1 MRCRGE
7 CFCAVSVYF
16 ELRIGTVMY
25 AIGIDFGTLS
35 VRGILVDI
43 HTGKEMAVSEFPYPH
58 GVMERN
64 LPTGE
69 CLEAGWALQ
78 HPMDYIEGLIYVV
91 NEVRAKTGVPADEIV
106 GIGVD
111 FTSST
116 VIPVDKEG
124 IPLCCKEEFVHEP
137 HAYAKL
143 WKHHGAEQEAEFINQ
158 VALERNEKW
167 LDYCGGKVSGESM
180 LPKIFETLRHAP
192 KVYENAERM
201 IEALD
206 WIIWMLTG
214 TETRALCAAGYKA
227 FYHLP
232 EGYPSK
238 EFLRALDERLENL
251 VEDKLK
257 APMKSIGETAG
268 YLTED
273 MAKKL
278 ALFPGTPVGSGII
291 DAHASVLGSGISRPE
306 ELMIIM
312 GTSAC
317 HLLHSE
323 VRAAIPGISGVVL
336 GGMLPQY
343 YGYEAGQSCVGDL
356 FAWFVKNSV
365 PEAYKREA
373 EEKGF
378 SIYELLESKLEG
390 YRTGSSGLLALDW
403 FNGVRSPLEDFELN
417 GLLLGM
423 NLLTKP
429 EEIYMAL
436 IEATAYGTRLII
448 DNFEQAGVVIKSIVA
463 GGGIAAKSK
472 LVLQVY
478 ADVCNREIRVSDSAQ
493 VCALGAAM
501 LGVAAAPAEITGYH
515 GITDVVERLGKRK
528 EQAYIPKQENVVVY
542 DQLYQE
548 YKMLA
553 EYFGKGGNDV
563 MKRLNRMRFG

>member
-1 MRCRGE
+1 MQGRER
-7 CFCAVSVYF
+7 FCAVSVYF

-192 KVYENAERM
+192 KVYENADRM

-206 WIIWMLTG
+206 WITWVLTG

-238 EFLRALDERLENL
+238 EFLRVVDERLENL

-306 ELMIIM
+306 DLMIIM

-336 GGMLPQY
+336 GGMLPHY

-373 EEKGF
+373 EEKEL
-378 SIYELLESKLEG
+378 SIYELLESKLEV

-448 DNFEQAGVVIKSIVA
+448 ENFEQAGVVIKSIVA

-515 GITDVVERLGKRK
+515 GITDVVERLGKGK

-542 DQLYQE
+542 EQLYQD
-548 YKMLA
+548 YKTLT

>member
-1 MRCRGE
+1 M
-7 CFCAVSVYF
+7 
-16 ELRIGTVMY
+16 
-25 AIGIDFGTLS
+25 
-35 VRGILVDI
+35 
-43 HTGKEMAVSEFPYPH
+43 
-58 GVMERN
+58 
-64 LPTGE
+64 
-69 CLEAGWALQ
+69 EAGWALQ

-116 VIPVDKEG
+116 VIPVDREG

-180 LPKIFETLRHAP
+180 LPKILETLRHAP

-291 DAHASVLGSGISRPE
+291 DAHASALGSGISRPE
-306 ELMIIM
+306 ELMMIM

-448 DNFEQAGVVIKSIVA
+448 ENFEQAGVVIKSIVA

-501 LGVAAAPAEITGYH
+501 LGIAAAPAEITGYQ

-528 EQAYIPKQENVVVY
+528 EQAYIPKQENEVVY

-548 YKMLA
+548 YKTLT

-563 MKRLNRMRFG
+563 MKRLNKMRK

>member
-1 MRCRGE
+1 
-7 CFCAVSVYF
+7 
-16 ELRIGTVMY
+16 MY

-43 HTGKEMAVSEFPYPH
+43 HTGKEMAVSEFQYPH
-58 GVMERN
+58 GVMESS

-69 CLEAGWALQ
+69 CLGTGWALQ

-124 IPLCCKEEFVHEP
+124 IPLCCKEEFIHEL

-192 KVYENAERM
+192 KVYEKADRM

-206 WIIWMLTG
+206 WITWMLTG

-317 HLLHSE
+317 QLLHSE

-365 PEAYKREA
+365 PEAYRREA
-373 EEKGF
+373 EEKGG
-378 SIYELLESKLEG
+378 SIYELLESKLVG

-448 DNFEQAGVVIKSIVA
+448 ENFEQAGVVIKSIVA

-528 EQAYIPKQENVVVY
+528 EQIYIPRQENVVVY
-542 DQLYQE
+542 DQLYQD

-553 EYFGKGGNDV
+553 EYFGRGGNDV
-563 MKRLNRMRFG
+563 MKRLNRMRLK

>member
-1 MRCRGE
+1 M
-7 CFCAVSVYF
+7 V
-16 ELRIGTVMY
+16 
-25 AIGIDFGTLS
+25 
-35 VRGILVDI
+35 
-43 HTGKEMAVSEFPYPH
+43 
-58 GVMERN
+58 
-64 LPTGE
+64 
-69 CLEAGWALQ
+69 
-78 HPMDYIEGLIYVV
+78 
-91 NEVRAKTGVPADEIV
+91 
-106 GIGVD
+106 
-111 FTSST
+111 
-116 VIPVDKEG
+116 
-124 IPLCCKEEFVHEP
+124 
-137 HAYAKL
+137 
-143 WKHHGAEQEAEFINQ
+143 
-158 VALERNEKW
+158 
-167 LDYCGGKVSGESM
+167 
-180 LPKIFETLRHAP
+180 
-192 KVYENAERM
+192 
-201 IEALD
+201 
-206 WIIWMLTG
+206 
-214 TETRALCAAGYKA
+214 
-227 FYHLP
+227 
-232 EGYPSK
+232 
-238 EFLRALDERLENL
+238 
-251 VEDKLK
+251 
-257 APMKSIGETAG
+257 
-268 YLTED
+268 
-273 MAKKL
+273 
-278 ALFPGTPVGSGII
+278 
-291 DAHASVLGSGISRPE
+291 
-306 ELMIIM
+306 IM

-323 VRAAIPGISGVVL
+323 VCVAIPGISGVVL

-373 EEKGF
+373 EEKEL
-378 SIYELLESKLEG
+378 SIYQLLESKLEG

-542 DQLYQE
+542 DQLYQD
-548 YKMLA
+548 YKMLT

-563 MKRLNRMRFG
+563 MKRLNKMRFG

>member
-1 MRCRGE
+1 
-7 CFCAVSVYF
+7 
-16 ELRIGTVMY
+16 MY
-25 AIGIDFGTLS
+25 AIGIDFGTLT
-35 VRGILVDI
+35 VRGLLVNI
-43 HTGKEMAVSEFPYPH
+43 HTGQEIAVSEFSYPH
-58 GVMERN
+58 GVMERS

-69 CLEAGWALQ
+69 LLEAGWALQ
-78 HPMDYIEGLIYVV
+78 HPMDYIEGLVYVV
-91 NEVRAKTGVPADEIV
+91 KEVRAKADIPADEIV

-124 IPLCCKEEFVHEP
+124 VPLCCKEKFVHEP

-143 WKHHGAEQEAEFINQ
+143 WKHHGGEKEAEIINQ
-158 VALERNEKW
+158 LALERNEKW
-167 LDYCGGKVSGESM
+167 LAYCGGKVSGESM
-180 LPKIFETLRHAP
+180 FPKIYETLRHAP
-192 KVYENAERM
+192 KVYEKADRM

-206 WIIWMLTG
+206 WITWMLTG
-214 TETRALCAAGYKA
+214 SETRAHCAAGYKA
-227 FYHLP
+227 FYHST

-238 EFLRALDERLENL
+238 EFLKAVDKNLENL

-268 YLTED
+268 YLTEA
-273 MAKKL
+273 MAEKL
-278 ALFPGTPVGSGII
+278 GLLPGTTVGGGII

-312 GTSAC
+312 GTSSC

-323 VRAAIPGISGVVL
+323 VCAAIPGISGVVL
-336 GGMLPQY
+336 GGILPQY

-356 FAWFVKNSV
+356 FAWFVKNCV
-365 PEAYKREA
+365 PESYIREA
-373 EEKGF
+373 KEKEM
-378 SIYELLESKLEG
+378 SIYALLEDKLVG

-403 FNGVRSPLEDFELN
+403 FNGVRSPLEDFDLS

-448 DNFEQAGVVIKSIVA
+448 ENFEQAGVVIKSIVA
-463 GGGIAAKSK
+463 GGGIPSK
-472 LVLQVY
+472 NKMILQVY
-478 ADVCNREIRVSDSAQ
+478 ADVCNREIRVSDSVQ
-493 VCALGAAM
+493 VSALGAAM
-501 LGVAAAPAEITGYH
+501 LGIAAAPVEITGYQ
-515 GITDVVERLGKRK
+515 GITDVVQSIGKKK
-528 EQAYIPKQENVVVY
+528 EVIYSPKKENVVIY
-542 DQLYQE
+542 EQLYQD
-548 YKMLA
+548 YKILT

-563 MKRLNRMRFG
+563 MKRLDKLRKCEKNQNPL